1 MRIILKLRS
10 STTFSI
16 NFEYHLKIQGF
27 LYSILK
33 NTSFDHLHDKK
44 GYKFFSFSNI
54 FKDKSDVNLY
64 NLIISSPS
72 CKLIREIAYHLQK
85 IRENNIPLEIGNI
98 FELKGFKILN
108 YNLSFP
114 IKIITA
120 SPIIIRIPLK
130 RFLEYSEN
138 STPYYMIYWRDSHP
152 IGLFIEFLESN
163 LKKKYYEYS
172 NYAIK
177 DRIFEK
183 FTFKKQV
190 STRILLEN
198 KFIPIIGSLWEFSF
212 FEHVNQDIQLF
223 ALDCGLGERNSMGFG
238 FMNPIKEK

>member
-1 MRIILKLRS
+1 MRIILKLKS

-16 NFEYHLKIQGF
+16 KFEYHSKIQGF

-33 NTSFDHLHDKK
+33 NTSFDYLHDKK
-44 GYKFFSFSNI
+44 GFKFFSFSNI
-54 FKDKSDVNLY
+54 FKVKDNNLF

-72 CKLIREIAYHLQK
+72 SKLIREIAYHLQK
-85 IRENNIPLEIGNI
+85 IRENNIPLEIGNT
-98 FELKGFKILN
+98 FVLETFTILN

-130 RFLEYSEN
+130 RFSEYSEKSN
-138 STPYYMIYWRDSHP
+138 PYNMIYWRDSYP
-152 IGLFIEFLESN
+152 LDLFIEFLELN
-163 LKKKYYEYS
+163 LKKKYYEFS
-172 NYAIK
+172 NYKIK
-177 DRIFEK
+177 DRIFEQ

-190 STRILLEN
+190 STRILIGN
-198 KFIPIIGSLWEFSF
+198 RFIPIIGSLWEFCF
-212 FEHVNQDIQLF
+212 FKHISQDFQLF